1 MATPPAAWP
10 RRAATF
16 VGVRAVSSLGSAL
29 TTFAL
34 NVWVYTT
41 TGSYTTFAT
50 LAVIAAFPSLL
61 LAPACGLIVDRFPRK
76 TVLIACDLIAAV
88 TIAAL
93 GFGSWLHRLT
103 IPAVGAVIV
112 ILSIIRTV
120 SWPAASAAVSMLC
133 TGTARSRINGFA
145 ESLDGAVIIF
155 GPLGGAALLQ
165 IASLPTI
172 ACVDFLSYFVCIL
185 TVLILRFPAG
195 PSADR
200 PHQAQEGFIS
210 NCLFGLRWILER
222 RELSR
227 LLTFFAVINL
237 GCAVFVTTYA
247 PYVLSFATPA
257 TLGRCLSLGGVGVV
271 LGGAVFAATSG
282 FRRHELG
289 VLLGALVSGTAMMS
303 FGMCRSPGALYVAA
317 FAYGAA
323 IPLTNASSQ
332 TIWQARTPVEIQGRV
347 FSVRKMLAWALNPVS
362 ILLSIPMASALFAPL
377 LGNSSVALLWGTG
390 RTGTMGLMAS
400 TCGLVCFG
408 AAVVALTFDWLR
420 MPQVSRANPTMPP
433 EPLLRPDSSP

>member
-1 MATPPAAWP
+1 MAMPRAPWP
-10 RRAATF
+10 RQAVNF
-16 VGVRAVSSLGSAL
+16 VVARAVSSLGSAL

-50 LAVIAAFPSLL
+50 LAIIAAFPSLL

-76 TVLIACDLIAAV
+76 TVLITCDLIAAV

-93 GFGSWLHRLT
+93 GVGSWLHRLT
-103 IPAVGAVIV
+103 IPAIGTVIV
-112 ILSIIRTV
+112 ILSIVRTV

-133 TGTARSRINGFA
+133 TGTTRARINGFA
-145 ESLDGAVIIF
+145 ESLDGAVIVF
-155 GPLGGAALLQ
+155 GPLGGAALLR

-172 ACVDFLSYFVCIL
+172 ASVDFLSYFVCIL
-185 TVLILRFPAG
+185 TVLRLRFPNGHAEN
-195 PSADR
+195 R
-200 PHQAQEGFIS
+200 PPGEQGSFLS
-210 NCLFGLRWILER
+210 DCLFGVRWILER
-222 RELSR
+222 RELAR

-247 PYVLSFATPA
+247 PYVLSFTTPG
-257 TLGRCLSLGGVGVV
+257 TLGTCLALGGVGVV

-282 FRRHELG
+282 FRRHEIG
-289 VLLGALVSGTAMMS
+289 VLVGALISGISMMS
-303 FGMCRSPGALYVAA
+303 FGMCRSLGALYVAA

-332 TIWQARTPVEIQGRV
+332 TIWQARTPTEIQGRV
-347 FSVRKMLAWALNPVS
+347 FSVRKMLAWALNPLS

-377 LGNSSVALLWGTG
+377 LGHSSVALLWGTG
-390 RTGTMGLMAS
+390 PTGTMGLMAS
-400 TCGLVCFG
+400 TCGLICFG
-408 AAVVALTFDWLR
+408 AAAVALTFDWLR
-420 MPQVSRANPTMPP
+420 MPRISRAIPTVPQRQ
-433 EPLLRPDSSP
+433 LLRPGS

>member
-1 MATPPAAWP
+1 MAMSRAAWP
-10 RRAATF
+10 QQAVNF
-16 VGVRAVSSLGSAL
+16 VVARAVSSLGSAL

-103 IPAVGAVIV
+103 IPAIGTVIV
-112 ILSIIRTV
+112 ILSIVRTV
-120 SWPAASAAVSMLC
+120 SWPATSAAVSMLC

-172 ACVDFLSYFVCIL
+172 ASVDFLSYLVSIL
-185 TVLILRFPAG
+185 TVASLRFPAG
-195 PSADR
+195 HTTNNAS
-200 PHQAQEGFIS
+200 QEHGGFIS
-210 NCLFGLRWILER
+210 NCLFGIRWILAR

-227 LLTFFAVINL
+227 LLTFFAAINL
-237 GCAVFVTTYA
+237 GCAVFVTAYA
-247 PYVLSFATPA
+247 PYVLSFANPA
-257 TLGRCLSLGGVGVV
+257 ILGRCLALGGVGAV
-271 LGGAVFAATSG
+271 LGGAAFAATSG
-282 FRRHELG
+282 FRRHEIG
-289 VLLGALVSGTAMMS
+289 VLTGALISGTSMII
-303 FGMCRSPGALYVAA
+303 FGICRSPGPLYVAA

-332 TIWQARTPVEIQGRV
+332 TIWQARTPTEIQGRV

-377 LGNSSVALLWGTG
+377 LERSSMVLIWGTG
-390 RTGTMGLMAS
+390 RAGTLGLMAS

-408 AAVVALTFDWLR
+408 AAAIALTFDWLR
-420 MPQVSRANPTMPP
+420 MPRLSRAAPTMPP
-433 EPLLRPDSSP
+433 EQLLRPGS